1 MKVHNKIGFHTG
13 PGGNATGIGDYFKAL
28 DAARIPFMIKSVD
41 SYGPVFEAGQLAR
54 KSGVPHTL
62 VYRISTVGQ
71 GHQYDYDVPPYKDPK
86 YAKDPEGGA
95 ELHWRRTRD
104 KLPPEFDKELTW
116 IEPINEVD
124 KDYCDWLGRFAV
136 HMANLAQA
144 EGYKVSLFAWSSG
157 EPEPAGWE
165 EPGMLAYLR
174 LCAKRPSQ
182 AAVALHEYS
191 YIVDN
196 IMDGYPYKIGR
207 FKALFDVCDKHGI
220 ARPTVHITEWGWTLN
235 DVPPPEKAIKDIQK
249 VGELY
254 ARYPEIKGAA
264 IWYLGPEFGGIA
276 NKAQRL
282 IAPVKDF
289 TLQRHF
295 DVELD
300 KATGKPDAPP
310 PVQPRPE
317 PPAPPPAPPPAV
329 VVEPQPKPVPPAAQ
343 KSNAAFVADV
353 TIPDDTRLTAGQKFA
368 KTWRIRNTGETT
380 WSMGYSM
387 VQVGG
392 SAMGSGGKAPIPA
405 AKPGEVVDVTVQM
418 VAPSPPGVY
427 YGDWRLADP
436 QGNQFGDIVFLRIIS
451 EAPASQPGTSNSAYV
466 TDVTIPDDTPI
477 APGAQFV
484 KTWRVKNSGTRVWG
498 TGFSLVL
505 VNGEA
510 MSSQTSYPLPA
521 IAPGATGDVSIRL
534 TAPTTPGV
542 HFGDWRMK
550 DDRGNLFGEVVYL
563 RIQVTPGTPAPTPTP
578 TPTPPHHREPPAQP
592 LPVPVTPPLQTGM
605 NINPDAPHSNPLQT
619 GELQGM
625 DWVRWVF
632 KLAARHNPAERQD
645 IHAAFRQFD
654 PLVQGYVDQ
663 GIGSLIILNQETV
676 WGNAPW
682 SGNND
687 WSTYANQLADVAR
700 QIAARYKKHGAAVA
714 YEIWNEG
721 DLENNPAS
729 VYVPPAQFAI
739 VLKRVAEA
747 IRAESPQSPLIF
759 GGLATGPNKGIPYLK
774 ACKQALNGPWPVD
787 AIGIHPYGRWGT
799 KAPFDWGQTFGTLG
813 QAFAEYEKELPG
825 LKYWITEI
833 GVAADNEIGPQYY
846 QDIAM
851 YVQDV
856 YSTIAARYTNLI
868 PVVIWFAWSDL
879 MRNAGIVDGSGRRK
893 SSVYA
898 AFENIRSRKF

>member
-1 MKVHNKIGFHTG
+1 MKTRSKIGFHTG
-13 PGGNATGIGDYFKAL
+13 SGGGNATGIGDFFRAL
-28 DAARIPFMIKSVD
+28 DAAGIPFMIKSVD
-41 SYGPVFEAGQLAR
+41 SYGPVFEASQLAR

-62 VYRISTVGQ
+62 VYRMSTGGQ
-71 GHQYDYDVPPYKDPK
+71 GYEYDYDVPPYKDPK
-86 YAKDPEGGA
+86 YVNDPEGGA
-95 ELHWRRTRD
+95 ELHWQWTRK
-104 KLPPEFDKELTW
+104 KLPKEFDKELTW

-124 KDYCDWLGRFAV
+124 KNLCDWLGRFAV
-136 HMANLAQA
+136 HIANLAHK

-157 EPEPAGWE
+157 EPEPSGWE
-165 EPGMLAYLR
+165 EPGMLEYLR

-182 AAVALHEYS
+182 TAVALHEYS
-191 YIVDN
+191 YVVDN

-207 FKALFDVCDKHGI
+207 FKFLFDVCDKHGI
-220 ARPTVHITEWGWTLN
+220 ARPTVHITEWGWTLDN
-235 DVPPPEKAIKDIQK
+235 VPASNKALQDIKK

-254 ARYPEIKGAA
+254 AQYPEIKGAA
-264 IWYLGPEFGGIA
+264 IWYLGPGFGDIA

-282 IAPVKDF
+282 IAPLQDF
-289 TLQRHF
+289 ALQHQF
-295 DVELD
+295 DVEPE
-300 KATGKPDAPP
+300 KAQSKPDVPSPVQSRPPVPP
-310 PVQPRPE
+310 PVTVV
-317 PPAPPPAPPPAV
+317 APPSV
-329 VVEPQPKPVPPAAQ
+329 PQTGK

-353 TIPDDTRLTAGQKFA
+353 TIPDDTRLTVGQKFA
-368 KTWRIRNTGETT
+368 KTWRVRNTGETP
-380 WSMGYSM
+380 WGPGFSLIN
-387 VQVGG
+387 VGG
-392 SAMGSGGKAPIPA
+392 SQMGSGGKAPLPT
-405 AKPGEVVDVTVQM
+405 AKPGETVDITVQM
-418 VAPSPPGVY
+418 TAPAPPNVY
-427 YGDWRLADP
+427 YGDWRLADA
-436 QGNQFGDIVFLRIIS
+436 QGNQFGDVVFLRIIS
-451 EAPASQPGTSNSAYV
+451 ETAVAQAGISNSAYV
-466 TDVTIPDDTPI
+466 ADITVPDDTPI
-477 APGAQFV
+477 TPGTQFV
-484 KTWRVKNSGTRVWG
+484 KTWRVKNTGERVWG

-505 VNGEA
+505 VNGET
-510 MSSQTSYPLPA
+510 MSSQNSHPLPA
-521 IAPGATGDVSIRL
+521 IAPGVTGDVSINL
-534 TAPTTPGV
+534 TAPATPGT

-550 DDRGNLFGEVVYL
+550 DDKGNLFGEVIYL
-563 RIQVTPGTPAPTPTP
+563 RILVTQGAPTPPP
-578 TPTPPHHREPPAQP
+578 TTHRNPPVT
-592 LPVPVTPPLQTGM
+592 PVPVPATLPLQTGM
-605 NINPDAPHSNPLQT
+605 NINPDAPHSNPLET
-619 GELQGM
+619 SELRGL

-645 IHAAFRQFD
+645 INAAFRQFD
-654 PLVQGYVDQ
+654 PLVQGYMDQ
-663 GIGSLIILNQETV
+663 GIGSVIVLNQETV

-687 WSTYANQLADVAR
+687 WNSYADQLTAVAR
-700 QIAARYKKHGAAVA
+700 QIAARYKKYGAEVA

-813 QAFAEYEKELPG
+813 QAFAEYEKELPA
-825 LKYWITEI
+825 LKFWITEI

-846 QDIAM
+846 QDISM
-851 YVQDV
+851 YIQDV
-856 YSTIAARYTNLI
+856 YTTIAARFTNLA

>member
-13 PGGNATGIGDYFKAL
+13 PGGNATGIGDYFRAL
-28 DAARIPFMIKSVD
+28 DTARIPFMIKSVD

-54 KSGVPHTL
+54 KSGVPHIL
-62 VYRISTVGQ
+62 VYRISTAGQ
-71 GHQYDYDVPPYKDPK
+71 GHVYDFDVPPYKDPK

-95 ELHWRRTRD
+95 ALHWRRTRE
-104 KLPPEFDKELTW
+104 KIPPEFDKELTW

-136 HMANLAQA
+136 HIANLAHA

-165 EPGMLAYLR
+165 EPGMLDYLR
-174 LCAKRPSQ
+174 LCAQRPSQ

-191 YIVDN
+191 YTVDD

-235 DVPPPEKAIKDIQK
+235 NVPPPEKAMPDIEK
-249 VGELY
+249 IGELY

-264 IWYLGPEFGGIA
+264 IWYLGPGFGDIA

-282 IAPVKDF
+282 IAPVKEF
-289 TLQRHF
+289 TLRHQF
-295 DVELD
+295 EVELD
-300 KATGKPDAPP
+300 KPEKATGKPDVPRPTQPPLPPAPEVRPPSPVNPPP
-310 PVQPRPE
+310 PV
-317 PPAPPPAPPPAV
+317 V
-329 VVEPQPKPVPPAAQ
+329 VVEPPPPAQPAAQ
-343 KSNAAFVADV
+343 QSNAAFVADI
-353 TIPDDTRLTAGQKFA
+353 TIPDDMPMA
-368 KTWRIRNTGETT
+368 
-380 WSMGYSM
+380 
-387 VQVGG
+387 
-392 SAMGSGGKAPIPA
+392 
-405 AKPGEVVDVTVQM
+405 
-418 VAPSPPGVY
+418 
-427 YGDWRLADP
+427 
-436 QGNQFGDIVFLRIIS
+436 
-451 EAPASQPGTSNSAYV
+451 PGT
-466 TDVTIPDDTPI
+466 T
-477 APGAQFV
+477 FV
-484 KTWRVKNSGTRVWG
+484 KTWRVKNTGTRVWG
-498 TGFSLVL
+498 AGFTLAFIK
-505 VNGEA
+505 GDA
-510 MSSQTSYPLPA
+510 MGSQTSYPLPA
-521 IAPGATGDVSIRL
+521 IAPGATGDVSIKQ

-550 DDRGNLFGEVVYL
+550 DDQGNFFGEVIYL
-563 RIQVTPGTPAPTPTP
+563 RIQVKPGTPAPTPKP
-578 TPTPPHHREPPAQP
+578 TPTPRREPPPAP
-592 LPVPVTPPLQTGM
+592 TPAAPALQTGM
-605 NINPDAPHSNPLQT
+605 NINPDAPHSNPLES
-619 GELQGM
+619 GELRGM

-632 KLAARHNPAERQD
+632 KLAARLNPAERQD
-645 IHAAFRQFD
+645 INAAFRQYD
-654 PLVQGYVDQ
+654 LLVQGYLDQ
-663 GIGSLIILNQETV
+663 GVRSLIILNQETV

-687 WSTYANQLADVAR
+687 WNSYANHLADVAR
-700 QIAARYKKHGAAVA
+700 QIAARYKKYGAAVA
-714 YEIWNEG
+714 YQIWNEG

-747 IRAESPQSPLIF
+747 VRAESPQSPLIF
-759 GGLATGPNKGIPYLK
+759 GGMATGPHKTIPYLK

-813 QAFAEYEKELPG
+813 QAFAEYERELPG
-825 LKYWITEI
+825 LKFWVTEI
-833 GVAADNEIGPQYY
+833 GVAADNEIGPQHY
-846 QDIAM
+846 QDIGM
-851 YVQDV
+851 YIQDV
-856 YSTIAARYTNLI
+856 YSTIAARYTNLV